1 MTKERMMELLN
12 NVINNISVAR
22 SNYETIQKLLY
33 IGFEQEELHEYFG
46 FSLADIVDAEEGME
60 SYIND

>member
-12 NVINNISVAR
+12 NAINNISIAR

-33 IGFEQEELHEYFG
+33 IGFKQEELHEYFG

-60 SYIND
+60 SYIDD